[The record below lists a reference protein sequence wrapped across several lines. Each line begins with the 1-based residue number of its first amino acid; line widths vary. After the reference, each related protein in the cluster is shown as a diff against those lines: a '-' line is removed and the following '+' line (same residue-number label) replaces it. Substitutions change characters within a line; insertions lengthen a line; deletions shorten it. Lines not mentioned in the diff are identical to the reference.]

1 VVETPTIEAPEEEPL
16 DEEAL
21 IEQRRKRR
29 EAIKAKYRGSATPL
43 LVQALQLG
51 DKTGD
56 STPSQQDDNT
66 PSARSGEHPSIRSK
80 PLTNGLF
87 LVSPAVISTP
97 STPVETQDVG
107 SPTDFAITNDQDLA
121 NTNGD
126 TAPSENDD
134 GPSAA
139 DYDPTADMREDK
151 QRDVQRHNEEVSS
164 GAYDETLPTTEQDVL
179 LPAEPTPVAEK
190 PKKSKDD
197 FDMFAEDDD
206 DDMFAEDPAPNGNTT
221 PKISDDV
228 AKAVAI
234 PTAKELDVGMLDNWD
249 DIEGYYK
256 VILGE
261 LLNGRYHV
269 QANLGKGMFSGVV
282 RATDVTTKKLVAIK
296 LIRNNET
303 MWVFNSNILDSDTN
317 CLQEKSRYEGD

>member
-1 VVETPTIEAPEEEPL
+1 MANNYHRTNGAAETPTIEEPEEEVL
-16 DEEAL
+16 DEESL

-29 EAIKAKYRGSATPL
+29 EAIKAKYKTSATPL

-51 DKTGD
+51 DKTGE
-56 STPSQQDDNT
+56 STASQPGDKT
-66 PSARSGEHPSIRSK
+66 PSIRSGEQPSLLSK
-80 PLTNGLF
+80 AFANRLL
-87 LVSPAVISTP
+87 LASPVISAP
-97 STPVETQDVG
+97 STPAETQDVG

-126 TAPSENDD
+126 IVNGEDDD

-164 GAYDETLPTTEQDVL
+164 GAYDETKTATDQDVL
-179 LPAEPTPVAEK
+179 LPVETAPVVEK
-190 PKKSKDD
+190 PKKPSDE
-197 FDMFAEDDD
+197 FDMFAEDDE
-206 DDMFAEDPAPNGNTT
+206 DDMFAEDPAPNADDAS
-221 PKISDDV
+221 KSDDA

-234 PTAKELDVGMLDNWD
+234 PTAKELDIGMLDNWD

-261 LLNGRYHV
+261 LLNSRYHV

-303 MWVFNSNILDSDTN
+303 M
-317 CLQEKSRYEGD
+317 

>member
-1 VVETPTIEAPEEEPL
+1 
-16 DEEAL
+16 
-21 IEQRRKRR
+21 
-29 EAIKAKYRGSATPL
+29 L

-51 DKTGD
+51 DKSGE
-56 STPSQQDDNT
+56 STPGQQDENT
-66 PSARSGEHPSIRSK
+66 PSAQSSMSLSSASRKFSNHNS
-80 PLTNGLF
+80 TA
-87 LVSPAVISTP
+87 SPNISTP
-97 STPVETQDVG
+97 ATPVEPG
-107 SPTDFAITNDQDLA
+107 SPTAFLITNDQDLA
-121 NTNGD
+121 NTNGGA
-126 TAPSENDD
+126 TAGDEMD

-139 DYDPTADMREDK
+139 DYDPTGDMREDR
-151 QRDVQRHNEEVSS
+151 QRNDLRHNDELPS

-179 LPAEPTPVAEK
+179 LPTEPPKDEEK

-206 DDMFAEDPAPNGNTT
+206 DMFAEDPIPNGKTAA
-221 PKISDDV
+221 SEDV

-234 PTAKELDVGMLDNWD
+234 PQAKELDIGMLDNWD

-282 RATDVTTKKLVAIK
+282 RAMDMTTKKLVAIK

-303 MWVFNSNILDSDTN
+303 M
-317 CLQEKSRYEGD
+317 

>member
-1 VVETPTIEAPEEEPL
+1 MVETPTIEAPEEGPL

-66 PSARSGEHPSIRSK
+66 PSARSGKYPSIQPR
-80 PLTNGLF
+80 
-87 LVSPAVISTP
+87 SPANRLLPASPAISTP

-126 TAPSENDD
+126 TAAGEDDD

-164 GAYDETLPTTEQDVL
+164 GAYDETMPTTEQDVL
-179 LPAEPTPVAEK
+179 LPVESAPVVEK

-197 FDMFAEDDD
+197 FDMFADDDDD
-206 DDMFAEDPAPNGNTT
+206 DDMFAEDTAPNGDTA
-221 PKISDDV
+221 PKVSDDV

-303 MWVFNSNILDSDTN
+303 MWVSKSKIREYDTD
-317 CLQEKSRYEGD
+317 L